1 MRGVTATRTGNC
13 SSSVFVREKGNMQAV
28 ILAAGDGTRMAGV
41 TSGPKCLLDID
52 GVPFL
57 VRQLLWLAENGM
69 KRVIIWTA
77 DRHREQMT
85 KALSSVVLW
94 DPPFWWDVHSEA
106 VRSGT
111 GGALQKLTP
120 RLDETFLVVMG
131 DVMLPG
137 SAVPTTIPE
146 WADATMLV
154 TDGAR
159 DARNVACEGEQV
171 TEYTRSG
178 GLTHTD
184 AGAWL
189 VRKRLVEVDHDMP
202 WDFEDCVLPWSVRF
216 QAVAAVHTHEEP
228 MHVGTPDG
236 IERARELWSSHNHH
250 FGSR

>member
-28 ILAAGDGTRMAGV
+28 ILAAGDGARMARG
-41 TSGPKCLLDID
+41 TSGAQGLLDID
-52 GVPFL
+52 GVPFIR
-57 VRQLLWLAENGM
+57 RQIDWLRNNGVGPVIVWLN
-69 KRVIIWTA
+69 KR
-77 DRHREQMT
+77 
-85 KALSSVVLW
+85 SV
-94 DPPFWWDVHSEA
+94 EA
-106 VRSGT
+106 VHECVCTQNNVRLHWEETRSGT

-120 RLDETFLVVMG
+120 RLDEMFLVVMG

-146 WADATMLV
+146 WADATMLM